1 MASVIMHAYH
11 QIKNTG
17 AVNLFES
24 HRPDYKHG
32 EQMRDFIYVK
42 DLCEVCL
49 FLMKTRKNS
58 GLYNL
63 GTGKARTWN
72 HLANAIF
79 AALQLPVNINYIPI
93 PSDIR
98 DTYQYFTEANMQKLI
113 DIGYQKPFT
122 AIEDGVNDYV
132 TNYLETGKYY

>member
-11 QIKNTG
+11 QIKETG
-17 AVNLFES
+17 SVNLFQS
-24 HRPDYKHG
+24 HRPDYKDG

-72 HLANAIF
+72 DLAAAIF
-79 AALQLPVNINYIPI
+79 NALNLPINIQYVPI
-93 PSDIR
+93 PEDIR
-98 DTYQYFTEANMQKLI
+98 NTYQYFTEANMLKLQS
-113 DIGYQKPFT
+113 IGYKKDFT
-122 AIEDGVNDYV
+122 SIEDGVKDYV
-132 TNYLETGKYY
+132 IHYLEQKKFY